1 MAMVFCR
8 ACAKELHETAPTC
21 TQCGAS
27 QHVTLAP
34 ASVVGS
40 PWLAIVSMVLGILC
54 LLSLFDDS
62 EWGKDTLFG
71 LGIFSVAGLVCGIIS
86 INQKKPGN
94 NLAIAGVVMSA
105 IATLVFVGLS
115 LD

>member
-1 MAMVFCR
+1 MTMVFCR

-21 TQCGAS
+21 IQCGAS
-27 QHVTLAP
+27 QHVALAP

-62 EWGKDTLFG
+62 DWDKDTLFG
-71 LGIFSVAGLVCGIIS
+71 LGLFCVAGFVCGIIS
-86 INQKKPGN
+86 INQKNQEIISPS
-94 NLAIAGVVMSA
+94 LASSCR
-105 IATLVFVGLS
+105 LLRHLFLW
-115 LD
+115 DCR